1 MFDQVF
7 GCKDFFKNNRK
18 FKKTAELYPNLTN
31 TLKKIVLREMLL
43 PKQSFN
49 GLKVKKQISEKF
61 DIKSFN
67 PFQFYIF
74 ISSFFRCLVK

>member
-43 PKQSFN
+43 PKQSFY
-49 GLKVKKQISEKF
+49 GLKVEKQISRNSISKVL
-61 DIKSFN
+61 IRFN
-67 PFQFYIF
+67 SIF
-74 ISSFFRCLVK
+74 LFPAFFAAW